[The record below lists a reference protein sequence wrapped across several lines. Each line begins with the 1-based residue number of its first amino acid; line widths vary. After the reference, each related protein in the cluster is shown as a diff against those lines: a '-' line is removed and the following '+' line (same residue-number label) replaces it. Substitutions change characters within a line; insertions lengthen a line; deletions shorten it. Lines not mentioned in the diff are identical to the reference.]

1 MNKDVKT
8 NSHHHQMGCDAKGQT
23 YRNKALPVVF
33 ASFMVL
39 AACGQQTQII
49 EVVTP
54 APTKTDIISTE
65 VAKAEDTLSLNPDNQ
80 TLDKADEVAKADEAT
95 APIETAQDDNGT
107 DVVGDIIWQL
117 EQIDKSQQTATA
129 ESQEVPSF
137 EELIPTGPDPSL
149 AEEALDAAF
158 AMLKRPEDVPLTPV
172 FSMPAKAEGQMR
184 IGVFLPNSGPHKALG
199 MQIDKGLQMAY
210 FQIGNPQIELIY
222 FDSASTEGMDELA
235 ASAIAAEIDIAVG
248 PLFSDKAAAL
258 LPILRSANIPILSFS
273 NNQKIASSGL
283 WVLGLLPE
291 QQMDML
297 LGQALSQGYEDIA
310 ILADRSLFGQRMSE
324 HILNRLTAFGM
335 SPNAFQP
342 IDGTAASD
350 DEMLISQIKSFARY
364 VPLEDGE
371 LIDDR
376 PPPYEAVILAGGP
389 DFILKV
395 APLLAYYDLG
405 PDRVAYL
412 GTDLWANPALSGEP
426 SLQNAYIATIAPS
439 LSSAFSKRHQDLYES
454 QSSLLG
460 QLGFDVMAV
469 AAQALSQRQDE
480 LDSLQSPLIASLL
493 QEQGFKGYTGAFKLA
508 ANGLNYRDYTL
519 YQLIDGTFEP
529 TTIPPVPIY
538 EPKFLAE

>member
-1 MNKDVKT
+1 MT
-8 NSHHHQMGCDAKGQT
+8 NGLIIDNQHYKCQFACKAQKKGNQIL
-23 YRNKALPVVF
+23 ALL
-33 ASFMVL
+33 VL
-39 AACGQQTQII
+39 PFILLSACGQQTEPPI
-49 EVVTP
+49 VVSPSLT
-54 APTKTDIISTE
+54 
-65 VAKAEDTLSLNPDNQ
+65 KAETAVAPITDNQ
-80 TLDKADEVAKADEAT
+80 TVDSEKEVIALEEIT
-95 APIETAQDDNGT
+95 EGDNGT

-117 EQIDKSQQTATA
+117 EQSDTAKQVATD
-129 ESQEVPSF
+129 ESKTPATL

-158 AMLKRPEDVPLTPV
+158 AMLKRPEDEPIVQA
-172 FSMPAKAEGQMR
+172 FSLPPKTEGHMR
-184 IGVFLPNSGPHKALG
+184 VGVFLPNSGQHAALG

-222 FDSASTEGMDELA
+222 FDTASTDNLDMLA
-235 ASAIAAEIDIAVG
+235 RNAVEADIDIAVG
-248 PLFSDKAAAL
+248 PLFSDKAVAMLPLLRAAE
-258 LPILRSANIPILSFS
+258 IPILSFS

-324 HILNRLTAFGM
+324 HILSRLTAFGM
-335 SPNAFQP
+335 SPNAYQP
-342 IDGTAASD
+342 IDGTALSD

-364 VPLEDGE
+364 VPLEEGE
-371 LIDDR
+371 LIEDR

-395 APLLAYYDLG
+395 APLLSYYDLG

-412 GTDLWANPALSGEP
+412 GTDLWVNPALSGEP
-426 SLQNAYIATIAPS
+426 SLQNAYIAAIAPS

-460 QLGFDVMAV
+460 QLGFDVMAI
-469 AAQALSQRQDE
+469 AAQALAQRQDD
-480 LDSLQSPLIASLL
+480 LDSLQDPLIASLL

-519 YQLIDGTFEP
+519 YQLVEGQLMP

-538 EPKFLAE
+538 EPKFLGE

>member
-8 NSHHHQMGCDAKGQT
+8 NSHPRRIGCDAKGQIN
-23 YRNKALPVVF
+23 RHRALPLVF
-33 ASFMVL
+33 ASFMLL
-39 AACGQQTQII
+39 AACGQQTQTI

-54 APTKTDIISTE
+54 APIKTDIIGAEAT
-65 VAKAEDTLSLNPDNQ
+65 KAEDTPNADNQ
-80 TLDKADEVAKADEAT
+80 TLGETDLAEKST
-95 APIETAQDDNGT
+95 APIEAGQDDNGT
-107 DVVGDIIWQL
+107 DMVGDIIWQL
-117 EQIDKSQQTATA
+117 EQIDKSQPTATA
-129 ESQEVPSF
+129 DSQDVLSF

-158 AMLKRPEDVPLTPV
+158 AMLKRPEDVPLVPV
-172 FSMPAKAEGQMR
+172 YSMAAKAEGQMR

-222 FDSASTEGMDELA
+222 FDSAGTDGMDELA

-248 PLFSDKAAAL
+248 PLFSDKAAAM

-335 SPNAFQP
+335 SPNAYQP
-342 IDGTAASD
+342 IDGAAASD

-364 VPLEDGE
+364 VPLEEGE

-426 SLQNAYIATIAPS
+426 SLQNAYIASIAPS
-439 LSSAFSKRHQDLYES
+439 LSSAFSQRHQDLYQS

-469 AAQALSQRQDE
+469 AAQALSQRQDD
-480 LDSLQSPLIASLL
+480 LDSLQTPLIASLL

-519 YQLIDGTFEP
+519 YQLVDGALEP
-529 TTIPPVPIY
+529 ATIPPVPIY
-538 EPKFLAE
+538 EPKFLGE